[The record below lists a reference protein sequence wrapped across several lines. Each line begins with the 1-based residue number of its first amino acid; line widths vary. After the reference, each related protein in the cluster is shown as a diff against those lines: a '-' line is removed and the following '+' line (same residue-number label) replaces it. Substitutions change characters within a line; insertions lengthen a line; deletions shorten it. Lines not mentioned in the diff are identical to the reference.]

1 MSCENKP
8 KATISGGAV
17 FGGGLLG
24 GSAGGAVGYA
34 VCPFTGWFFVDY
46 IYSPCVKS
54 CFKNA
59 IIQHEVLCL
68 SKKEEF

>member
-34 VCPFTGWFFVDY
+34 VCPFTG
-46 IYSPCVKS
+46 
-54 CFKNA
+54 
-59 IIQHEVLCL
+59 
-68 SKKEEF
+68 